1 MLAIDK
7 GYTSVVDSIS
17 YENMLLINSDGDG
30 KLDFEDY
37 IDGCFTKISVYEYKD
52 ICIDDI
58 VIDDAIEIP
67 NEFILENKDFE
78 DIKDDIISILMIF

>member
-30 KLDFEDY
+30 KL
-37 IDGCFTKISVYEYKD
+37 
-52 ICIDDI
+52 
-58 VIDDAIEIP
+58 
-67 NEFILENKDFE
+67 EF
-78 DIKDDIISILMIF
+78 